1 MSSPSV
7 AAATLTAYLQRIP
20 LIARLPSDLSVQELI
35 EVGDAL
41 LAAPILV
48 AEVSVDLADGYATI
62 AEFRQRYGEH
72 LLVGAAEVSTLAQ
85 VQAAQEAGAH
95 FFALPALDG
104 ALLRF
109 AREHDLL
116 CLPQCPTPA
125 AARFAALE
133 GCPIISVTADQ
144 FLAYPAAQWPEAVS
158 LVITNVEDA
167 ATLAACRMAGAK
179 ALRLQQALFP
189 TLAWSPA
196 ELITT
201 ARKWR
206 RWWEG
211 KGIGG

>member
-1 MSSPSV
+1 MAVQS
-7 AAATLTAYLQRIP
+7 ATAVTLAAYLQRIP
-20 LIARLPSDLSVQELI
+20 LIARLRSDLSVQASI
-35 EVGDAL
+35 EIGDAL

-48 AEVSVDLADGYATI
+48 VEVDVDVADGYATI

-72 LLVGAAEVSTLAQ
+72 LLIGAAAVRTLAQ

-125 AARFAALE
+125 AACFAALE
-133 GCPIISVTADQ
+133 GCPLVSVAADE
-144 FLAYPAAQWPEAVS
+144 FLSYAAQWPSVVS
-158 LVITNVEDA
+158 LVITDVEET
-167 ATLAACRMAGAK
+167 ATLAACRRAGAT

-189 TLAWSPA
+189 TVAWSPA

-211 KGIGG
+211 KGIDG